1 MIKSFVRHGNSNAL
15 VLDRA
20 ILDLVNIDPS
30 RPVEIT
36 TDGTRLII
44 SGIQETPRRKRFRK
58 ALAAVNRDHA
68 QTLKR
73 LAE

>member
-1 MIKSFVRHGNSNAL
+1 MIKSFVKHGNSNAL

-44 SGIQETPRRKRFRK
+44 SGVTETQHRKKFRK
-58 ALAAVNRDHA
+58 ALAAVNRTHV

>member
-1 MIKSFVRHGNSNAL
+1 MIKNFVKHGNSNAL

-20 ILDLVNIDPS
+20 ILDLVKIDPS

-44 SGIQETPRRKRFRK
+44 SGVKQTERRKKFRK
-58 ALAAVNRDHA
+58 ALAAVNRTHA